1 MAGDVESQRN
11 LDANH
16 LGYYFQV
23 VIDVIT
29 DVTVGASLVGAGIL
43 DDGEQVIGSIFGIL
57 VKNHLH
63 FLGPFDD

>member
-23 VIDVIT
+23 VIDV
-29 DVTVGASLVGAGIL
+29 VAHVAVGASLVGAGVL
-43 DDGEQVIGSIFGIL
+43 DDGEQVVGSVFGVPIEY
-57 VKNHLH
+57 HLH

>member
-29 DVTVGASLVGAGIL
+29 DVTVGASLVGAEIL
-43 DDGEQVIGSIFGIL
+43 
-57 VKNHLH
+57 
-63 FLGPFDD
+63 

>member
-1 MAGDVESQRN
+1 MAGDVESQRS

-29 DVTVGASLVGAGIL
+29 DATVGASFVGAGIL
-43 DDGEQVIGSIFGIL
+43 DDGELIIGSIFGIL
-57 VKNHLH
+57 VKNH
-63 FLGPFDD
+63 